1 MVGRWATGLGRA
13 WRWLT
18 GRPAY
23 LFMTA
28 TDARLRAEPAERF
41 GRLWL
46 GLLLLSL
53 AWGGVSAG
61 LYTAAWVIFGDY
73 FGVPLMPV
81 AAVVGGMGLWLYRRS
96 FSALG
101 DTLAEEKSGAALVSA
116 VVTVLLAL
124 SLLGLR
130 GWKSDYPASLPAVLT
145 WLRPRPLYRPLLLGP
160 LWGAWAMLIG
170 SQVFSRGGSS
180 FASPA
185 VEALKSGCGPLKSS
199 IVLAILLA
207 WTTYYFNYLP
217 WTQLSISAA
226 AVGGALLSG
235 WALARRR
242 GGLDRQ
248 ALLAV
253 NLLTQIVFLMAY
265 LANR

>member
-1 MVGRWATGLGRA
+1 MTTTRWSE
-13 WRWLT
+13 RWPWPSAGGSRNVPT
-18 GRPAY
+18 PSAGGPFSERG
-23 LFMTA
+23 
-28 TDARLRAEPAERF
+28 DARLRAEPAERF

-207 WTTYYFNYLP
+207 WTT
-217 WTQLSISAA
+217 
-226 AVGGALLSG
+226 
-235 WALARRR
+235 RR